1 MPIKVA
7 CQCGQQFAAKDE
19 LAGKRVKCPKCAAV
33 LTIPQAS
40 AAAGGPRAPA
50 ARRVSELLDDAGMRS
65 GVVRCPGCGAEM
77 GESAVLC
84 VMCGYDTRVGRRLKT
99 RVGTEVIED
108 EEGLGD
114 LPTHGVAA
122 LDEAER
128 QIARDKLEQ
137 KHLSK
142 GAPWWLILIAFIGLI
157 TFAISMVMLP
167 QESVMDNSGLAL
179 QILGGVISFSYGL
192 RMLIAA
198 FKESALCG
206 FLYILLPFYAL
217 YWIITRWDRVG
228 GLFLMSLVG
237 SVIYGAG
244 LTLIA
249 LAPWVNSF
257 GKKETKYSQLD
268 RLSPPAIVR
277 TLSAVEL
284 AS

>member
-1 MPIKVA
+1 
-7 CQCGQQFAAKDE
+7 
-19 LAGKRVKCPKCAAV
+19 
-33 LTIPQAS
+33 
-40 AAAGGPRAPA
+40 
-50 ARRVSELLDDAGMRS
+50 MRS
-65 GVVRCPGCGAEM
+65 GVVRCPGCGAEL

-108 EEGLGD
+108 DEGLGD

-137 KHLSK
+137 KKLSK
-142 GAPWWLILIAFIGLI
+142 GAPWWLILIAFIGLVA
-157 TFAISMVMLP
+157 FAISMVMLP

-179 QILGGVISFSYGL
+179 QILGGVISFIYGL
-192 RMLIAA
+192 RMLIVA

-206 FLYILLPFYAL
+206 FLYILLPFYSL

-228 GLFLMSLVG
+228 GLFIMSLVG

-244 LTLIA
+244 VMLIA
-249 LAPWVNSF
+249 LAPWVNSM
-257 GKKETKYSQLD
+257 GEKED
-268 RLSPPAIVR
+268 
-277 TLSAVEL
+277 
-284 AS
+284 ASTASWIGCRRQPSYALIRVAW